1 MKDLKQN
8 TNAKII
14 ELYEREV
21 KVEELE
27 MISKENTDK
36 LRQAQ

>member
-1 MKDLKQN
+1 MKDSKEN

-14 ELYEREV
+14 ELYEREI

-27 MISKENTDK
+27 MVSK
-36 LRQAQ
+36 